1 VNTPDLRILTSTTLR
16 SAAASSAEPVSAR
29 QTNAESSRFTVTVTK
44 SQLSSQ
50 ESSQAKQDSKGW
62 VITAESRTANSQ
74 ANTQT
79 NAQTN
84 TQTKAQ
90 TIRLTS
96 SQPFPPGTQLTLES
110 PKPEP
115 GQPPQITL
123 VQIQLPGQPA
133 TAVTNKVSE
142 QLTTLAAALQGA
154 AAKLEASANQTQPA
168 ALPAAIKSLLASRI
182 SWQAAAPALTT
193 KTDNI
198 PNQQSAQSTSG
209 PNLYTSNMP
218 GGSDKTAAGNA
229 TGGQGSVLSPTQLN
243 ALTAQLL
250 NRLMPGTEALSNP
263 ASGHLKNLLHVL
275 PASGQLA
282 TPEGLRAAI
291 ANSPLNYEH
300 QLQSSL
306 KPSLHMQVGS
316 QSLAGTDSNQK
327 DGISQLFR
335 SLWANTKGNIT
346 TETQASGLKVAIQA
360 LTNRQQTPLP
370 TTPATTPTIT
380 SPISQRLTTA
390 MSGSTL
396 SSAGQADISLL
407 NSDPAKTLSGNLK
420 LVLLSLLTG
429 IPGDPRTT
437 VPAPATT
444 SSTMSAASLTDS
456 VLSQLLRGASD
467 ASVKQTGDSTGG
479 AQKLPPLIAFLAN
492 AGITDTP
499 EVRDT
504 INLLRSMLSQTESE
518 QVRMIQ
524 NQDTSQ
530 FQTPLLWREGEAIR
544 QGLMTLSHDA
554 EGNQNAAEAEKNK
567 RSRWQI
573 TLHFDLAKTGPL
585 DVELDL
591 CPPQMSAT
599 FWSEN
604 SAALADINQTLKPL
618 RERLR
623 ELGAEVSELRARHGR
638 KEPGQQPVVRH
649 SLVDIHT

>member
-1 VNTPDLRILTSTTLR
+1 
-16 SAAASSAEPVSAR
+16 
-29 QTNAESSRFTVTVTK
+29 
-44 SQLSSQ
+44 
-50 ESSQAKQDSKGW
+50 
-62 VITAESRTANSQ
+62 
-74 ANTQT
+74 
-79 NAQTN
+79 
-84 TQTKAQ
+84 
-90 TIRLTS
+90 
-96 SQPFPPGTQLTLES
+96 
-110 PKPEP
+110 
-115 GQPPQITL
+115 
-123 VQIQLPGQPA
+123 
-133 TAVTNKVSE
+133 
-142 QLTTLAAALQGA
+142 
-154 AAKLEASANQTQPA
+154 
-168 ALPAAIKSLLASRI
+168 
-182 SWQAAAPALTT
+182 
-193 KTDNI
+193 
-198 PNQQSAQSTSG
+198 
-209 PNLYTSNMP
+209 
-218 GGSDKTAAGNA
+218 
-229 TGGQGSVLSPTQLN
+229 QLN

-306 KPSLHMQVGS
+306 KPSLHTQVGS
-316 QSLAGTDSNQK
+316 QSLAGAQSLAETDSNQK

-346 TETQASGLKVAIQA
+346 TETQANGLKEAIQA

-370 TTPATTPTIT
+370 TTPTTT
-380 SPISQRLTTA
+380 SPTSQRLTTA

-396 SSAGQADISLL
+396 SSAGQADISPL
-407 NSDPAKTLSGNLK
+407 NRDPAKTLSGNLK

-437 VPAPATT
+437 VPAAATT

-456 VLSQLLRGASD
+456 VLSQLLKGASD
-467 ASVKQTGDSTGG
+467 ASVKQTGNSTGG
-479 AQKLPPLIAFLAN
+479 AHKLPPLIAFLAN
-492 AGITDTP
+492 AGITDTA

-573 TLHFDLAKTGPL
+573 TLHFDLAKSGPL

-623 ELGAEVSELRARHGR
+623 ELGADVSELRARHGR